1 MPDILL
7 RANDSRSNM
16 SKNQCVWKDPCVC
29 GLSFEKGLLLIPEG
43 VLWLECFEQEN
54 RKGHQKVALINKVL
68 TKFPIRNE
76 EMQGKKAFL
85 IQSSVIKTSI
95 QICLS
100 KLQGYSTKTF

>member
-1 MPDILL
+1 
-7 RANDSRSNM
+7 M
-16 SKNQCVWKDPCVC
+16 SKKQCVWKDPCVC
-29 GLSFEKGLLLIPEG
+29 GLSFEKGLLLIALLFCQILEG
-43 VLWLECFEQEN
+43 VLWLGCFEQEN
-54 RKGHQKVALINKVL
+54 RNGHQKVALINEVL

-85 IQSSVIKTSI
+85 IQSSVIKTPI